1 MTTRPDATQSSLL
14 WHYTVAARLRQIL
27 AAGVITRAAAGLR
40 KGERAGVWFSL
51 RDTWE
56 PTATKWLRG
65 PDGQFRAATM
75 EEMSAM
81 GLARIGVEP
90 GMVRTTWAQHRR
102 FGGLPWPD
110 GDAVERSARH
120 QGADTEDWRV
130 SYRDVPR
137 AVWQRIETS
146 SDGVVWTS
154 IEDAADAAPGHRT
167 SPGH

>member
-1 MTTRPDATQSSLL
+1 MIPADTAAPPSLL

-27 AAGVITRAAAGLR
+27 ASGVIRRAAAGLR

-65 PDGQFRAATM
+65 HDGQFRPATM
-75 EEMSAM
+75 EEMWAR
-81 GLARIGVEP
+81 GLARIGVDP
-90 GMVRTTWAQHRR
+90 VAVRTTWAQHRR

-110 GDAVERSARH
+110 GDAVERNARQ
-120 QGADTEDWRV
+120 QGADPDSWRV

-137 AVWQRIETS
+137 SAWRRVEIST
-146 SDGVVWTS
+146 DGVTWTPS
-154 IEDAADAAPGHRT
+154 V
-167 SPGH
+167 